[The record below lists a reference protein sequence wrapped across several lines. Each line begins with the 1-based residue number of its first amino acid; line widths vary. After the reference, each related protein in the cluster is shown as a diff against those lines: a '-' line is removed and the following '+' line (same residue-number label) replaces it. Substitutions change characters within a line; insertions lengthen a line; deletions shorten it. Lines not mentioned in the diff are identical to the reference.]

1 MCSLLSISLRVLKR
15 FSFMLE
21 MVINHTLIPEFEHY
35 YIKLPKTMKALRF

>member
-21 MVINHTLIPEFEHY
+21 MVINHMLIPESEHY
-35 YIKLPKTMKALRF
+35 YIKMP